1 MRKSAQTAKT
11 KTPAQIKSK
20 QRVRERGEVF
30 TAEREVKA
38 MCDLIPEDEIW
49 SDITKTFLEPACG
62 TGNFLVEIFDRKL
75 KYCKDEKDGLK
86 ALASIV
92 GIDIQQDNVEESRK
106 RLMTMYRETF
116 PKANEVCLLLA
127 AGILQNNIICGD
139 SLEIQKKWAE
149 ESNTSRKS

>member
-1 MRKSAQTAKT
+1 MRKSEPTTKT
-11 KTPAQIKSK
+11 KAPAQIKSK

-139 SLEIQKKWAE
+139 SLEIQKKWVR
-149 ESNTSRKS
+149 ESSETE